1 MKFPRIEGEER
12 RRGGDKY
19 IPSYISFFTWQK

>member
-12 RRGGDKY
+12 RRGDKY